1 MQSKSVIGI
10 RHVPFEDLD
19 SFAPILKAHN
29 YEIAYREVAVDD
41 LSNPDLASADLLV
54 VLGGPIGVYEERRYP
69 FLRDE
74 LALIEKRLA
83 RGRPTLGICLGA
95 QLMARAMG
103 AKVYP
108 GGFKEIGW
116 ARLVLTEEG
125 RHSCLGR
132 LGPQDRVLHWH
143 GDTFDLPEGATRLA
157 STLRTPNQAFAVGSS
172 ALGLQ
177 FHLEATVRGLERWFV
192 GHAFEISATQRVS
205 VSKLR
210 ADTVRF
216 APMLEP
222 HAQACLNVW
231 LDGLELRQQA

>member
-1 MQSKSVIGI
+1 MQSAIAI

-19 SFAPILKAHN
+19 SFASILSAGN
-29 YEIAYREVAVDD
+29 YEISYREAAVDD
-41 LSNPDLASADLLV
+41 LSAPDLRSADRLV
-54 VLGGPIGVYEERRYP
+54 VLGGPIGVYEDRRYP

-125 RHSCLGR
+125 RYSCLGR
-132 LGPQDRVLHWH
+132 LEPQDRVLHWH
-143 GDTFDLPEGATRLA
+143 GDTFDLPKSATRLA
-157 STLRTPNQAFAVGSS
+157 STLRTPNQAFAVDDS

-177 FHLEATVRGLERWFV
+177 FHLEVTVRGLERWFV
-192 GHAFEISATQRVS
+192 GHAVEISATPRIS

-222 HAQACLNVW
+222 HAQACFKMW
-231 LDGLELRQQA
+231 LDGIELRRQA